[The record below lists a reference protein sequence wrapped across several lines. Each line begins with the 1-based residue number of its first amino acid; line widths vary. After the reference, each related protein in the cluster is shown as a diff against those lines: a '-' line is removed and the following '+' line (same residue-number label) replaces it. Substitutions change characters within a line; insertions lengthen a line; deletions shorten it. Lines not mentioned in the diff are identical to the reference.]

1 MLALDVLA
9 GDVPDVLFATHA
21 DAAVQLPQRQRDVE
35 TPERGKPGQ
44 RVLVV
49 AVAQGAVDVENG
61 RVNGS
66 IDTRAVG
73 LDIPFMNTLSAILLI
88 ASGLILIGTVVYA
101 RRKGVSGSD
110 RAGRPRKAQPA
121 DRTAR

>member
-1 MLALDVLA
+1 M
-9 GDVPDVLFATHA
+9 PMPRCNC
-21 DAAVQLPQRQRDVE
+21 PQRQRDVE
-35 TPERGKPGQ
+35 TPERGIPGQ

-73 LDIPFMNTLSAILLI
+73 H
-88 ASGLILIGTVVYA
+88 
-101 RRKGVSGSD
+101 GSPVRHRAVRLAGCAV
-110 RAGRPRKAQPA
+110 RAGSALLEPDTPFLRA
-121 DRTAR
+121 